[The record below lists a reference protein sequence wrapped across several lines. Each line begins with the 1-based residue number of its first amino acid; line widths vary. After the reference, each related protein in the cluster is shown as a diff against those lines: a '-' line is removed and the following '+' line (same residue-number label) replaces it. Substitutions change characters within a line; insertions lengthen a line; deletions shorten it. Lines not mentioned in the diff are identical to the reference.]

1 MDFLQEKL
9 SSEYGEASSIS
20 EGFVR
25 RLVSFRI
32 NPLKAGAEEV
42 LGAFSGHEVERVPWY
57 AEAFVLHA
65 PQERV
70 EESAVYREGKI
81 YLQSLSSMLPPLLLA
96 PREGENILDMAAAPG
111 GKTCELYA
119 LSDGK
124 ALITACERDKI
135 RFERLRFNLAR
146 QGATRINAV
155 LTDALK
161 LDDALKFDKVLLDAP
176 CSGSGTIVAGKPY
189 RLTEEYLGKCV
200 RAQTALLKKG
210 RHPCLFHLL
219 DSKRG
224 ERGGLEGRPSRS
236 GRGALAAA
244 RTRCPAPS
252 LGEKYPDRA
261 PDFALRGLFR
271 GAHQKNLTLFG
282 MFSRAEA
289 Y

>member
-210 RHPCLFHLL
+210 LRLL
-219 DSKRG
+219 KRG
-224 ERGGLEGRPSRS
+224 GTLVYSTCSILKEENEEVLRAVLPAAGGELLPLPALDVPRLPSAKNTLTVRPTSRYEGFFA
-236 GRGALAAA
+236 ALI
-244 RTRCPAPS
+244 R
-252 LGEKYPDRA
+252 KI
-261 PDFALRGLFR
+261 
-271 GAHQKNLTLFG
+271 
-282 MFSRAEA
+282 
-289 Y
+289 